1 MNLANLTATIR
12 MTTNTKRRLIVVVG
26 ATASGKTDLSIDLAR
41 RYNAPILSTD
51 SRQVYKGLPIV
62 TAYPSAEQLQAVEH
76 HFISELDVTQEFN
89 CGEYEK
95 QALERLDKLFAEH
108 DTVVAVGGSGLYV
121 RALCEG
127 MDDLP
132 EADKMLRESLV
143 ARLEAEGVE
152 SLAEELREL
161 DPEYYEQVDRCNPAR
176 VMRALEVCLATGEQ
190 YSALRKGG
198 RKERDFEIVKIGVD
212 MPRDVLYERINR
224 RVDIMMEAG
233 LEQEASAMLPY
244 RECNSLCTV
253 GYSEMFDYFDGKTTR
268 EEAVELI
275 KRNTRRYAKRQM
287 TWFRRD
293 AEIGWFSPA
302 QTDKIVEYIDSRF
315 GEYDIKS

>member
-41 RYNAPILSTD
+41 RYNAPIISTD
-51 SRQVYKGLPIV
+51 SRQVYKGLPIG

-132 EADKMLRESLV
+132 EADKMLRESLM

-176 VMRALEVCLATGEQ
+176 VMRALEVCLATGEK

-233 LEQEASAMLPY
+233 LEQEASAVLPY
-244 RECNSLCTV
+244 RDCNSLRTV
-253 GYSEMFDYFDGKTTR
+253 GYSEMFDYFDGKTTL
-268 EEAVELI
+268 EEAVDLI

-315 GEYDIKS
+315 GESDIKS